1 MQFHLTPVQ
10 VGLVFLSGPLCC
22 MFLSL
27 VAGQLSD
34 KFVSVHTDNKQ
45 FFYLM
50 VIFSQG
56 PRWFIVFGFIVCGIG
71 FAFVG
76 PADFITKP

>member
-1 MQFHLTPVQ
+1 MQFHLTPEQ
-10 VGLVFLSGPLCC
+10 VGLAFLSGPLCC

-45 FFYLM
+45 FFLSHGN
-50 VIFSQG
+50 FLS
-56 PRWFIVFGFIVCGIG
+56 W
-71 FAFVG
+71 
-76 PADFITKP
+76 

>member
-45 FFYLM
+45 FFLSHGNFLSGSEVVYSLW
-50 VIFSQG
+50 IHCLWY
-56 PRWFIVFGFIVCGIG
+56 WFRFCGSS
-71 FAFVG
+71 
-76 PADFITKP
+76 